1 MAKPQKIL
9 YLTGT
14 RADFGL
20 MSSVLHSLNEA
31 DGFSVEVLATGMHLM
46 PQFGNTI
53 EQVKQAGFPVHILD
67 AVFAQDS
74 KASMASFLGEVVHRG
89 TSMLAEIQPDMVL
102 LLGDRAEMLAGA
114 IMGAY
119 LYLPTIHIG
128 GGDNTSTI
136 DNSVRHAITRLAHLH
151 FPATEASRQ
160 RLVDSGEDAWRC
172 FNAGAPALDA
182 ILQREFEPREEFF
195 RRMGF
200 QSEMPVEVVILHPES
215 LHEDVAADQM
225 RLALESAFA
234 EDRQTVVIYPNA
246 DAGGRQM
253 IEVIEGFRGRPGLF
267 IYPSLPYEDYL
278 HVLRHADLLIG
289 NSSSG
294 ILEAPSFGLPVLNL
308 GDRQKG
314 REKAENILDVPFE
327 AEPIRRGL
335 QKLRNDEAFLSLA
348 KEANNPYS
356 HGGCGKTI
364 LEVLET
370 IEWSDRW
377 LQK

>member
-9 YLTGT
+9 YITGT

-20 MSSVLHSLNEA
+20 MRSVLHSL
-31 DGFSVEVLATGMHLM
+31 DGVDQFEVEVLATGMHLM

-74 KASMASFLGEVVHRG
+74 KASMTSFLGEVVHRG
-89 TSMLAEIQPDMVL
+89 TALLAETQPDMIL
-102 LLGDRAEMLAGA
+102 LLGDRAEMLAGT

-160 RLVDSGEDAWRC
+160 RLVDSGEEEWRC

-182 ILQREFEPREEFF
+182 ILQREFESREVFF

-200 QSEMPVEVVILHPES
+200 QTEMPVEVVILHPES
-215 LHEDVAADQM
+215 LHEEVAADQM
-225 RLALESAFA
+225 RLVLESAFA
-234 EDRQTVVIYPNA
+234 DDRQTVVIYPNA

-253 IEVIEGFRGRPGLF
+253 IEVIEGFRGQDGLF
-267 IYPSLPYEDYL
+267 VYPSLPYEDYL
-278 HVLRHADLLIG
+278 HYRK
-289 NSSSG
+289 S
-294 ILEAPSFGLPVLNL
+294 
-308 GDRQKG
+308 
-314 REKAENILDVPFE
+314 
-327 AEPIRRGL
+327 
-335 QKLRNDEAFLSLA
+335 
-348 KEANNPYS
+348 
-356 HGGCGKTI
+356 
-364 LEVLET
+364 
-370 IEWSDRW
+370 
-377 LQK
+377 